1 MFNPIIYYWN
11 LQFFNN
17 VIINKTKVLLPQAYV
32 TLADFAYPVLR
43 PSAPKT
49 FNYLSFQSSDF
60 EHTWWRLFQKHVM
73 HTILIS
79 TFSLSLFDIYRNIIL
94 WLKLFITCY
103 SVIDSNDLWTCYSA
117 IDSYNDH
124 LIIFKCNRNSA
135 MLLTYPWHF

>member
-11 LQFFNN
+11 LQFLNN

-60 EHTWWRLFQKHVM
+60 EHTLC
-73 HTILIS
+73 TLILIS
-79 TFSLSLFDIYRNIIL
+79 RFSLSLFDIYRNIIL

-117 IDSYNDH
+117 INSYNDH